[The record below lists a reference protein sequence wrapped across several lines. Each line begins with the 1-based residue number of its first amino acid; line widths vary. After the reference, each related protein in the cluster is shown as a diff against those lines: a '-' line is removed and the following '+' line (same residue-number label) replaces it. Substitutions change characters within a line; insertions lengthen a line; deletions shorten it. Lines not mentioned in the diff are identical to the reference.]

1 MRGFLQKDM
10 ELLIQNRSIPVVV
23 LVMTVFMICA
33 KNESF
38 VVSYL
43 GMMGAFLATST
54 ISYDEADRGLGY
66 LMTLPTSRKI
76 YAMEKYVLGYGVSV
90 VLLAFGILVWI
101 LADMFRGI
109 HLETDELMLNCEAGV
124 LVVAVMMVVL
134 VPVQLKFGMDN
145 GRIIMVAVFM
155 GIFSVAY
162 LAVKVAENIGMDM
175 NQLLMDIQSF
185 GIPVLAVIFL
195 VFLGIVT
202 YISCKISIR
211 IMERKEF

>member
-43 GMMGAFLATST
+43 GMMGVFLAMST

-90 VLLAFGILVWI
+90 VLLAFGILAWI
-101 LADMFRGI
+101 LTDMLRGI
-109 HLETDELMLNCEAGV
+109 HLEINELMLNCETGV
-124 LVVAVMMVVL
+124 LVVTVMMVVL

-145 GRIIMVAVFM
+145 GRIIMAAVFM

-162 LAVKVAENIGMDM
+162 LVVKVAENIGMDM
-175 NQLLMDIQSF
+175 DQLLMDIQSL

>member
-43 GMMGAFLATST
+43 GMMGVFLAMST

-90 VLLAFGILVWI
+90 VLLAFGILAWI
-101 LADMFRGI
+101 LTDMLRGI

-175 NQLLMDIQSF
+175 DQLLMDIQSL
-185 GIPVLAVIFL
+185 GIPVLAAIFL